1 MQYILLL
8 GTAGLLI
15 ASLAKNLKSF
25 SDNLRVYVSIAGLPK
40 LKKGDMQLPVKV
52 RIDNPEAQAF
62 TLTDLFLTAYKKV
75 PGGAPTYL
83 ASTSPLSA
91 PFILKAKATSEFT
104 VVVRLPLQDAAI
116 EAYSVISNLL
126 NKTAPKSFSV
136 DDYLIKGSAKIDG
149 ITIPIDTSTQ
159 NQAPA

>member
-15 ASLAKNLKSF
+15 ASLTKNLKSF
-25 SDNLRVYVSIAGLPK
+25 ADNLRVYVFIAGLPK
-40 LKKGDMQLPVKV
+40 LTKGDMQLPIKV

-62 TLTDLFLTAYKKV
+62 KLTDLFLTAYKKT
-75 PGGAPTYL
+75 PGGATYL

-91 PFILKAKATSEFT
+91 PFILKPKATSEFT
-104 VVVRLPLQDAAI
+104 VVVRLPLQDAAM

-126 NKTAPKSFSV
+126 SKTSTTPAFKV
-136 DDYLIKGSAKIDG
+136 EDYIIKGSAKIDG

>member
-15 ASLAKNLKSF
+15 ASLTKNLKSF

-40 LKKGDMQLPVKV
+40 LTKGDMQLPVRV

-62 TLTDLFLTAYKKV
+62 KLTDLFLTAYKKT
-75 PGGAPTYL
+75 PGGATYL
-83 ASTSPLSA
+83 ASTAPLSA
-91 PFILKAKATSEFT
+91 PFVLKAKATSEFT
-104 VVVRLPLQDAAI
+104 VVVRLPIQDAAI
-116 EAYSVISNLL
+116 EAVSVIQSFISKNPST
-126 NKTAPKSFSV
+126 KAPSV

-159 NQAPA
+159 NQAPQ